1 MGLCATAL
9 TTTGDDTYSCS
20 VRTRLKVGI
29 DMPSLPPLP
38 PGARESLHIE
48 SNTRLLCDLL
58 DTLIAIRMDVGHGP
72 NGVAAS
78 PDLGP
83 DQLRGIRLMLDHA
96 ITSAKGLL
104 GSIECPPPI
113 E

>member
-1 MGLCATAL
+1 MRNKHPTR
-9 TTTGDDTYSCS
+9 TGA
-20 VRTRLKVGI
+20 G
-29 DMPSLPPLP
+29 
-38 PGARESLHIE
+38 ESRPIE

-58 DTLIAIRMDVGHGP
+58 DTLIAIRMDVGHGA
-72 NGVAAS
+72 NGVAAT

-83 DQLRGIRLMLDHA
+83 GQLRGIRLMLDHA